1 MATLE
6 QAVALGQRDPLTLNT
21 LGDAQ
26 LATGNAPAAVATF
39 EQLVATRGAPNDSYG
54 LACALARQGKPD
66 AALAALEQAVKLG
79 LMPGVVAGAPGDD
92 DLASLRGNPRFAQI
106 LSGASSPQA
115 AALPVR

>member
-1 MATLE
+1 M
-6 QAVALGQRDPLTLNT
+6 
-21 LGDAQ
+21 
-26 LATGNAPAAVATF
+26 
-39 EQLVATRGAPNDSYG
+39 
-54 LACALARQGKPD
+54 
-66 AALAALEQAVKLG
+66 KLG